1 MQGDWEEVQ
10 ETLDSSHGLFT
21 LIVTDSEGQKIFA
34 ASKHSSALAPEE
46 YLNHDSKYD
55 RLLNPP
61 PIKAEWRYEGPGA
74 VEPIPTEEVNE
85 GKTIGR
91 VYYVRNAPPSFRSE
105 LGRFLIDP
113 LKQDE
118 QFAIYRLS
126 MGASVGAGFL
136 LWVLLEFYFYQR
148 RVRDREAEARE
159 RAIEEQN
166 QIQVSQFEDQ
176 VRELSRLVE
185 AREREIEEMRNS
197 QLLLLNRQ
205 REAVNYADTLRQQ
218 VEDLKLQLSL
228 AKKEI

>member
-1 MQGDWEEVQ
+1 
-10 ETLDSSHGLFT
+10 
-21 LIVTDSEGQKIFA
+21 
-34 ASKHSSALAPEE
+34 
-46 YLNHDSKYD
+46 
-55 RLLNPP
+55 
-61 PIKAEWRYEGPGA
+61 
-74 VEPIPTEEVNE
+74 
-85 GKTIGR
+85 
-91 VYYVRNAPPSFRSE
+91 
-105 LGRFLIDP
+105 
-113 LKQDE
+113 
-118 QFAIYRLS
+118 